1 MRTVVTDQIVDGEA
15 REKRN
20 ELVVGQLG
28 IVKAIA
34 LSMVSKLPAHI
45 QVDDLI
51 HAGVLGLISA
61 AEKFDSARNVA
72 FSAYAKHR
80 VRGAILDYLRK
91 EDWLTRDS
99 RRKQKRIDGVKDEL
113 TSESGAHPT
122 AEAIS
127 ERLGVSL
134 AQFHKISR
142 EVDSAMFGSQWS
154 RIEEGDLPKPEPS
167 ARWTD
172 RPDAISARNES
183 RTLLASA
190 AALLPERY
198 RLMLTLIYER
208 DMSMKKVGVVL
219 KVNESRVSQMHKMAM
234 NRMAAALHERG
245 VHSCDAFTNE
255 CLQR

>member
-1 MRTVVTDQIVDGEA
+1 MQTGMTDQIVDGDA
-15 REKRN
+15 RKKRN
-20 ELVVGQLG
+20 ELVMEQFG

-34 LSMVSKLPAHI
+34 LSMVNKLPAHI

-61 AEKFDSARNVA
+61 AERFDGARNVA

-113 TSESGAHPT
+113 TAESGAQPT

-134 AQFHKISR
+134 AQFHKISGD
-142 EVDSAMFGSQWS
+142 VDSAMFGSRWS
-154 RIEEGDLPKPEPS
+154 QIEDGALPKPEPS
-167 ARWTD
+167 ARWAD

-190 AALLPERY
+190 AAQLPKRY

-208 DMSMKKVGVVL
+208 DMSMKNVGGVL
-219 KVNESRVSQMHKMAM
+219 KVNESRVSQMHKVAM

-245 VHSCDAFTNE
+245 VHSCDAFADE